1 MYYFTASIGM
11 SSGPHPSLRQRLQV
25 SPCIHHVVTIASVNE
40 ALGVSP

>member
-25 SPCIHHVVTIASVNE
+25 SPCIHHVVASVNE